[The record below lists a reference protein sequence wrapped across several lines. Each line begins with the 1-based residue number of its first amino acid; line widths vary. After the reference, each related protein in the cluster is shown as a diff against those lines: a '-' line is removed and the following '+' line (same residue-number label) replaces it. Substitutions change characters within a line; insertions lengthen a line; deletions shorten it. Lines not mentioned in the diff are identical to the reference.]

1 MWLCTEWKIDWDAVA
16 AVATAGAAIIALIIW
31 SFDKAQRK
39 RERAASSRLL
49 AQIMTTPVG
58 ATQIEIAKFRCY
70 VVPSEDDQTY
80 LLDVLNDE
88 NARKDLAAQATK
100 ITIDL
105 PSQFLDKADIF
116 SETVNNRL
124 ANAFSQVNRLKK
136 MSSLLADLPN
146 SAMEEEISQHLMAVL
161 TQIKEAEQAT
171 TEAFQALLKAGKS
184 S

>member
-16 AVATAGAAIIALIIW
+16 AVATAAAAIIALIIW

-39 RERAASSRLL
+39 RERAASAKLL

-58 ATQIEIAKFRCY
+58 ATQIEIAKFKFY
-70 VVPSEDDQTY
+70 VVPSDSDQTY

-88 NARKDLAAQATK
+88 NARKDLAVQVTK

-136 MSSLLADLPN
+136 MSSLL
-146 SAMEEEISQHLMAVL
+146 V
-161 TQIKEAEQAT
+161 
-171 TEAFQALLKAGKS
+171 G
-184 S
+184 

>member
-1 MWLCTEWKIDWDAVA
+1 M
-16 AVATAGAAIIALIIW
+16 
-31 SFDKAQRK
+31 
-39 RERAASSRLL
+39 
-49 AQIMTTPVG
+49 
-58 ATQIEIAKFRCY
+58 
-70 VVPSEDDQTY
+70 
-80 LLDVLNDE
+80 LDVLNDE

-105 PSQFLDKADIF
+105 SSQFLDKADIF

-136 MSSLLADLPN
+136 MSSLLGDLPN

-161 TQIKEAEQAT
+161 SQIKEAEQAT

>member
-16 AVATAGAAIIALIIW
+16 AVATAAAAIIALIIW

-39 RERAASSRLL
+39 RERAASAKLL

-70 VVPSEDDQTY
+70 VVPSDGDQTY
-80 LLDVLNDE
+80 LVDLLNDE

-100 ITIDL
+100 ITIEL

-136 MSSLLADLPN
+136 MSSLLGDLPD
-146 SAMEEEISQHLMAVL
+146 SAMEDEISQHLMAVL
-161 TQIKEAEQAT
+161 NQIKESEQAT
-171 TEAFQALLKAGKS
+171 MEAFQALLRAGK
-184 S
+184 

>member
-16 AVATAGAAIIALIIW
+16 AVATSAAATIALIIW

-39 RERAASSRLL
+39 RERAASAKLL

-58 ATQIEIAKFRCY
+58 ATQTDIAKFRSY
-70 VVPSEDDQTY
+70 VVPSDGDQTY
-80 LLDVLNDE
+80 VVDLLNDE

-100 ITIDL
+100 ITIEL

-136 MSSLLADLPN
+136 MSILLGDLPD
-146 SAMEEEISQHLMAVL
+146 SATEDEISQHLVAVL
-161 TQIKEAEQAT
+161 SQIKESEQAT
-171 TEAFQALLKAGKS
+171 MEAFQALLRAGK
-184 S
+184 